1 MPNRLDASSIYSN
14 EHSPDEALSGD
25 GYFCSKKNVVPVH
38 WWMEFQEPTV
48 IGTIHLKEV
57 HSGCTYDFWGCNGTI
72 HNWNNKIGCTGK
84 KVILMSGTRKKLMET
99 PSLYNALFNVYGLT
113 AKKLG
118 SRKYM
123 AISNFYFNSYGN
135 LNI

>member
-72 HNWNNKIGCTGK
+72 NKDDNFGCTGT
-84 KVILMSGTRKKLMET
+84 KVILMSGTREKLMET

-113 AKKLG
+113 ATKLG

-123 AISNFYFNSYGN
+123 AIKFYFYYGN
-135 LNI
+135 LDN